1 MSSERGY
8 YTDDCFE
15 KYVDFLLD
23 ESKGGIPNDGRWRIL
38 VVDGYGSH
46 TLVPSVLKK
55 FKDRRILMITMPSHT
70 SHELQPLDVSCFK
83 PTKYYFSWCLRLIF
97 GTKRVQEIQKQEAP
111 TYFELAL
118 SEGCKP
124 STIMNGFRAT
134 GMFPY
139 NPNFVQHNPQKFQM
153 ADTLDQDKMNAKIF
167 NANAN
172 STVCETYKMLQTSTE
187 KLGSAFEGARP
198 VLQEQ
203 FPELCESVQQVLEA
217 RHNLELPFKE
227 VAAILKIPDSTKVRK
242 TGPARLNLIGET
254 FHESRVLNREARI
267 ARLEERLQEIAKVKA
282 ERAAKRATKDA
293 NTKATKA
300 AKKQVQREKE
310 EAEKPVLQWLKD
322 NNYALQG
329 AKTITKTHMLAALN
343 DKKDHITDL
352 VRNGGDKISKS
363 TTLKEMVRL
372 FKKHDV
378 CV

>member
-139 NPNFVQHNPQKFQM
+139 NPNFVQQNPQKFQM

-172 STVCETYKMLQTSTE
+172 RTVCET
-187 KLGSAFEGARP
+187 
-198 VLQEQ
+198 
-203 FPELCESVQQVLEA
+203 
-217 RHNLELPFKE
+217 
-227 VAAILKIPDSTKVRK
+227 
-242 TGPARLNLIGET
+242 
-254 FHESRVLNREARI
+254 
-267 ARLEERLQEIAKVKA
+267 
-282 ERAAKRATKDA
+282 
-293 NTKATKA
+293 
-300 AKKQVQREKE
+300 
-310 EAEKPVLQWLKD
+310 
-322 NNYALQG
+322 
-329 AKTITKTHMLAALN
+329 
-343 DKKDHITDL
+343 
-352 VRNGGDKISKS
+352 
-363 TTLKEMVRL
+363 
-372 FKKHDV
+372 
-378 CV
+378 